1 MPFFDL
7 PLTELYRYQPDL
19 PEPADFDAFWSE
31 TLAEARQF
39 PLNPTFVAVDY
50 GFKTVQ
56 TYDVTFAGYGG
67 QPIKGWLIIPT
78 GTTAPLAGIIEFIGY
93 GGGRATPLN
102 WLTWASAG
110 YAFMVMDT
118 RGQGSSWQAGDT
130 PDMADGGNPAYPG
143 FMTQGI
149 LNPRHYYYRRLFCD
163 TARAI
168 EAFQSHP
175 LVDENRIAV
184 TGGSQGGGMTIAA
197 SALMPSVKIAM
208 PDVPFLCHFRHA
220 TQITDSAP
228 YSEIVNYLKI
238 HRNHTET
245 VFNTLNYFD
254 GVHFAKRIEARVLCS
269 VALMDTICPP
279 STVFAAY
286 NAIRTE
292 KEMMVYPYNG
302 HEGGSSDHTI
312 AKMKFVQSIWGV

>member
-1 MPFFDL
+1 MSFFDL
-7 PLTELYRYQPDL
+7 SLEELQQYHPNL
-19 PEPADFDAFWSE
+19 PEPPDFDAFWAE

-39 PLNPTFVAVDY
+39 PLNPTFTEVDY
-50 GFKTVQ
+50 GLKTVKA
-56 TYDVTFAGYGG
+56 YDVTFAGYGG
-67 QPIKGWLIIPT
+67 HPIKGWLLLPA
-78 GTTAPLAGIIEFIGY
+78 GTIQPLAGIMEFIGY

-102 WLTWASAG
+102 WLGWASAG

-118 RGQGSSWQAGDT
+118 RGQGSSWQRGDT
-130 PDMADGGNPAYPG
+130 PDIADGGNPSYPG

-163 TARAI
+163 TVRAI

-175 LVDENRIAV
+175 LVDPERIAV

-197 SALMPSVKIAM
+197 TALSPSVKIAM
-208 PDVPFLCHFRHA
+208 PDVPFLCHFRRA
-220 TQITDSAP
+220 TEITDKAP
-228 YSEIVNYLKI
+228 YSEIASYLRV
-238 HRNHTET
+238 HRHQMDT

-254 GVHFAKRIEARVLCS
+254 GVHFAKRIGARVLCS

-286 NAIRTE
+286 NAIQSP
-292 KEMMVYPYNG
+292 KEMRVYTYND
-302 HEGGSSDHTI
+302 HEGGGADHHWEKI
-312 AKMKFVQSIWGV
+312 KFVQAVW